1 MYRRY
6 YRKGYPFTYAVYFN
20 CSFSCVN
27 RMSTFYSRLEFLLY
41 RVDNIFRSTEL
52 PLSSWYVWHKWS
64 NCWSPCSSTH
74 ALTLAHLST
83 WCPIFLLAH
92 QNCDA
97 CSVRRVCQWITMHPF
112 SQQTA
117 PPPSSPSEVKHKYC
131 CLLWKQPWQ
140 NILTSYLFL
149 ALVFSRECFSLLYL
163 RPPQKNL
170 GHFEAVLAGIVCG
183 EIMVIMS
190 PTKSMLLH
198 TLQRPLPSAM
208 IASSVSLTNHTDVLI
223 DTGQTLLR
231 WLMDEINEFPDQ
243 SPRLNSEIY
252 GSCSA
257 SWL

>member
-6 YRKGYPFTYAVYFN
+6 YRKEYPFTYAVYFN

-163 RPPQKNL
+163 RPPKKPRPFW
-170 GHFEAVLAGIVCG
+170 GGIGWHCVWG
-183 EIMVIMS
+183 NNGYYVPNKIYAAAHSTKTS
-190 PTKSMLLH
+190 PLCNDCLLS
-198 TLQRPLPSAM
+198 QP
-208 IASSVSLTNHTDVLI
+208 
-223 DTGQTLLR
+223 
-231 WLMDEINEFPDQ
+231 
-243 SPRLNSEIY
+243 Y
-252 GSCSA
+252 
-257 SWL
+257 